1 MRKAALALDVG
12 NTAAND
18 LDNRF
23 RNFLVMLA
31 DDDNLLFVIKADREG
46 IAGFGHN
53 EEGQQRIQHRL
64 DAEIGNAGQQEADIK
79 NKACRADSH
88 RIMLLDN
95 RADDIRAA
103 ARAAHAIHAGRADAV
118 QHAARDTRQQLVM
131 HNIIRRQ
138 EMEKVQ
144 RYGKNYHAVQRANHI
159 ALVHILIG
167 KEEKRHVADK
177 RRRAHRQSGDI
188 IGQHRNAA
196 DTAAEHFVRQI
207 EGIHG
212 NTHNCARE
220 RHHKILMD
228 FLFHFGTHDKSTPLC
243 SLFTLRLL

>member
-1 MRKAALALDVG
+1 
-12 NTAAND
+12 
-18 LDNRF
+18 
-23 RNFLVMLA
+23 
-31 DDDNLLFVIKADREG
+31 
-46 IAGFGHN
+46 
-53 EEGQQRIQHRL
+53 
-64 DAEIGNAGQQEADIK
+64 
-79 NKACRADSH
+79 
-88 RIMLLDN
+88 
-95 RADDIRAA
+95 
-103 ARAAHAIHAGRADAV
+103 
-118 QHAARDTRQQLVM
+118 M

-159 ALVHILIG
+159 ALVHIFIG
-167 KEEKRHVADK
+167 KEEKRHVAYK

-196 DTAAEHFVRQI
+196 DTAAEHLVRQI

-212 NTHNCARE
+212 NTHNSARE